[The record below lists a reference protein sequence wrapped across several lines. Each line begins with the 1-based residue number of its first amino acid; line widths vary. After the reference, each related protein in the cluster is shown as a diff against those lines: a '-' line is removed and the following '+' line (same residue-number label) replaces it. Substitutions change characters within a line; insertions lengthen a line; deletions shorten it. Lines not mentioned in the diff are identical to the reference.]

1 MQFDELNLALR
12 RLVREELVPAEPRI
26 EEDDRIPE
34 QLLDKLKALGMFGM
48 TTPKQYGG
56 LGLNMSEEVQLVFE
70 LTYASPVFRA
80 ALGSNNGI
88 GAIGL
93 INEGTAEQK
102 QKYLPRIATGELI
115 SSFCLTEQN
124 AGSDVAALE
133 TTAVRDGDHFILN
146 GTKRFITNSP
156 RAGLYTVYARTAPK
170 EAGTAGIS
178 ALLVERSA
186 PGLSVAEPW
195 KTMGFRGSHSADVI
209 FKDCR
214 VPSDALLGM
223 KEGVGFKAAMKTLD
237 HARIHMAAVA
247 QGLSRRLINEGLA
260 YVQKRKQFG
269 QPLANFQLIQ
279 AMLADCETETVAG
292 RAMIEKVARDK
303 DAGANITKDAACA
316 KYFSTEAVGRIADRV
331 LQMHGGLGYTKTT
344 AVERLYRDA
353 RLLRIFEGTSQIQ
366 QIVISREMLRAT
378 GTVPR
383 A

>member
-1 MQFDELNLALR
+1 MNFEERRLALR
-12 RLVREELVPAEPRI
+12 KLVREELVPAEPQI
-26 EEDDRIPE
+26 EETDSIPE
-34 QLLDKLKALGMFGM
+34 QLFDKLKALGMYGM

-56 LGLNMSEEVQLVFE
+56 LGLSMSEEVQLVFE

-93 INEGTAEQK
+93 INEGTPEQK

-124 AGSDVAALE
+124 AGSDVASLE

-146 GTKRFITNSP
+146 GTKRFITNSI
-156 RAGLYTVYARTAPK
+156 RAGLFTVYARTAPK
-170 EAGTAGIS
+170 EAGTVGIS

-209 FKDCR
+209 LKDCR
-214 VPSDALLGM
+214 VPADALLGM

-247 QGLSRRLINEGLA
+247 NGLSRRMIDEGLS
-260 YVQKRKQFG
+260 YVKRRKQFG
-269 QPLANFQLIQ
+269 QQLAAFQLIQ
-279 AMLADCETETVAG
+279 GMLADCETETVAG

-316 KYFSTEAVGRIADRV
+316 KYFNTEAAGRIADRV

-344 AVERLYRDA
+344 AIERLYRDV

-366 QIVISREMLRAT
+366 QIVISREMLRA
-378 GTVPR
+378 
-383 A
+383 

>member
-1 MQFDELNLALR
+1 MNFDERRLALR
-12 RLVREELVPAEPRI
+12 KLVREELVPAEPQI
-26 EEDDRIPE
+26 EETDTIPE
-34 QLLDKLKALGMFGM
+34 HLFDKLKALGMYGM

-56 LGLNMSEEVQLVFE
+56 LGLTMSEEVQLVFE

-93 INEGTAEQK
+93 INEGTPEQK

-124 AGSDVAALE
+124 AGSDVASLE

-146 GTKRFITNSP
+146 GTKRFITNSI
-156 RAGLYTVYARTAPK
+156 RAGLFTVYARTAPK

-178 ALLVERSA
+178 ALLVERSS

-214 VPSDALLGM
+214 VPADALLGM

-247 QGLSRRLINEGLA
+247 NGLSRRMIDEGLA

-269 QPLANFQLIQ
+269 QALAAFQLIQ
-279 AMLADCETETVAG
+279 GMLADCETETVAG

-303 DAGANITKDAACA
+303 DAGENITKDAACA
-316 KYFSTEAVGRIADRV
+316 KYFNTEAAGRIADRV

-344 AVERLYRDA
+344 AIERLYRDV

-366 QIVISREMLRAT
+366 QIVISREMLRAA
-378 GTVPR
+378 GK
-383 A
+383 

>member
-1 MQFDELNLALR
+1 MTFEERRLALR
-12 RLVREELVPAEPRI
+12 GLVREELVPAEPGI
-26 EEDDRIPE
+26 EEEDRIPE
-34 QLLDKLKALGMFGM
+34 HLFDKLKALGMFGM
-48 TTPKQYGG
+48 SSPQEYGG
-56 LGLNMSEEVQLVFE
+56 LGLSMTEEVQLVFE

-93 INEGTAEQK
+93 INEGTPAQK
-102 QKYLPRIATGELI
+102 EKYLPRIATGELI

-124 AGSDVAALE
+124 AGSDVASLE
-133 TTAVRDGDHFILN
+133 TTAARDGDHFILN

-214 VPSDALLGM
+214 VPADALLGM

-247 QGLSRRLINEGLA
+247 NGLSRRMIDEGLA

-269 QPLANFQLIQ
+269 QPLAAFQLIQ
-279 AMLADCETETVAG
+279 GMLADCETETVAG

-303 DAGANITKDAACA
+303 DAGENITKDAACA
-316 KYFSTEAVGRIADRV
+316 KYFSTEAAGRIADRV

-344 AVERLYRDA
+344 AIERLYRDA
-353 RLLRIFEGTSQIQ
+353 RRLRIFEGTSQIQ
-366 QIVISREMLRAT
+366 QIVISREMLRA
-378 GTVPR
+378 
-383 A
+383 AKSN

>member
-1 MQFDELNLALR
+1 MMKVEELIEALR
-12 RLVREELVPAEPRI
+12 TLVLEELIPAEPDI
-26 EEDDRIPE
+26 EENDLIPE
-34 QLLDKLKALGMFGM
+34 PLLDKLKALGMFGM

-56 LGLNMSEEVQLVFE
+56 LGLGMSEEVRVVFE
-70 LTYASPVFRA
+70 LAYASPVFRA

-88 GAIGL
+88 GALGL

-115 SSFCLTEQN
+115 ASFCLTEIN

-133 TTAVRDGDHFILN
+133 TTAQRDGDSYILN

-178 ALLVERSA
+178 ALLVERAS
-186 PGLSVAEPW
+186 PGLTVAEPW

-214 VPSDALLGM
+214 VPADALLGG
-223 KEGVGFKAAMKTLD
+223 KECVGFKAAMRTLD
-237 HARIHMAAVA
+237 HARIHMAALA
-247 QGLSRRLINEGLA
+247 QGMSRRLIDEGLR
-260 YVQKRKQFG
+260 YVQQRKQFG
-269 QPLANFQLIQ
+269 QAIANFQLIQ
-279 AMLADCETETVAG
+279 AMLADCETEAIAG

-303 DAGANITKDAACA
+303 DAGQNITKEAAA
-316 KYFSTEAVGRIADRV
+316 SKYFCTEALGRIADRV
-331 LQMHGGLGYTKTT
+331 LQMHGGIGYTKTC

-366 QIVISREMLRAT
+366 QIVIAREMLRGA
-378 GTVPR
+378 TVPR